1 MEESKD
7 VNSMRVYELIRSL
20 HTYEMS
26 LSDSHQPW
34 ETSFK
39 ASKNETKE
47 FESFKLIG
55 IEELAL
61 VAKLIKDTMR
71 F

>member
-1 MEESKD
+1 
-7 VNSMRVYELIRSL
+7 
-20 HTYEMS
+20 MS

-39 ASKNETKE
+39 VSKNETKE

-61 VAKLIKDTMR
+61 VAKQIKDTMR

>member
-1 MEESKD
+1 
-7 VNSMRVYELIRSL
+7 
-20 HTYEMS
+20 MS

-47 FESFKLIG
+47 FKSFKLIG

-61 VAKLIKDTMR
+61 VAKQIKDTMR